1 MGNFPYDAVVFDLDG
16 TLFDA
21 EEGIVSSVRKAME
34 EMGLVIPQGAE
45 LRQVVGPPLRYSF
58 HDLLNVPAERLDEA
72 AERYARIFRSE
83 GMYRYSVYP
92 GIRTLL
98 RVLKENGLYVAL
110 ASSKPQE
117 LCEHILQVYCL
128 RHYFDRV
135 IGETDNHAK
144 LGKPEMIRR
153 ALPEH
158 YRRAAMVGD
167 RLYDME
173 GAKAAG
179 VDGIGAVYG
188 CGSEEELRK
197 AGADRLVSDADAL
210 RELLCPGVPVPRGFF
225 LSMEGPDGCGKT
237 TQANLLEKSLR
248 QMGFEL
254 VRTREPGGCPISE
267 KIRQII
273 LDTENAEM
281 CANCEA
287 LLYAASRAQHVHQV
301 IRPAVEAGKV
311 VLSDRF
317 VDSSVAYQ
325 GGGREMGVEMI
336 RQINEPAVDG
346 MLPDATV
353 YLAIDHDTAMKRRLS
368 ASRPDRLELESSA
381 FHGRVQAAYEELIE
395 RDGRRFIV
403 VSGDQPAE
411 EIARQVLRQVLRRL
425 EPGCEQEGESTWKES

>member
-1 MGNFPYDAVVFDLDG
+1 MGHFPYDAVVFDLDG

-21 EEGIVSSVRKAME
+21 EEGIVSSVVKAMK
-34 EMGLVIPQGAE
+34 EMGLEIPQGAQ

-58 HDLLNVPAERLDEA
+58 HDLLNVPSERLDEA
-72 AERYARIFRSE
+72 ADRYAHIFRSE

-92 GIRTLL
+92 GIRTML
-98 RVLKENGLYVAL
+98 RVLKENGIYVAL
-110 ASSKPQE
+110 ASSKPRD
-117 LCEHILQVYCL
+117 LCEHILRHYGL

-135 IGETDNHAK
+135 IGETDSHAK

-158 YRRAAMVGD
+158 YERAAMVGD

-179 VDGIGAVYG
+179 VDGVGAVYG
-188 CGSEEELRK
+188 CGSVEELQN
-197 AGADRLVSDADAL
+197 AGALLLVSDADEL
-210 RELLCPGVPVPRGFF
+210 RELLCPGASLPRGFF

-237 TQANLLEKSLR
+237 TQADLLEQSLR
-248 QMGFEL
+248 QLGFDL

-281 CANCEA
+281 CGTCEA

-325 GGGREMGVEMI
+325 GGGRAMGVDMI

-353 YLAIDHDTAMKRRLS
+353 YLAIDHTTAMNRRLS
-368 ASRPDRLELESSA
+368 ASRPDRLEMESGA
-381 FHGRVQAAYEELIE
+381 FHGRVQAAYEELIDQD
-395 RDGRRFIV
+395 RQRFIV
-403 VSGDQPAE
+403 VSGDQPVE
-411 EIARQVLRQVLRRL
+411 EIARQVLRQVLKRL
-425 EPGCEQEGESTWKES
+425 EPDCEQEA

>member
-1 MGNFPYDAVVFDLDG
+1 MGHFPYDAVVFDLDG

-21 EEGIVSSVRKAME
+21 EEGIVSSVVKAMK
-34 EMGLVIPQGAE
+34 EMGLEIPQGAQ

-58 HDLLNVPAERLDEA
+58 HDLLNVPSERLDEA
-72 AERYARIFRSE
+72 ADRYAHIFRSE

-92 GIRTLL
+92 GIRTML
-98 RVLKENGLYVAL
+98 RVLKENGIYVAL
-110 ASSKPQE
+110 ASSKPRD
-117 LCEHILQVYCL
+117 LCEHILRHYGL
-128 RHYFDRV
+128 RHFFDRV
-135 IGETDNHAK
+135 IGETDSHAK

-158 YRRAAMVGD
+158 YWRAAMVGD

-179 VDGIGAVYG
+179 VDGVGAVYG
-188 CGSEEELRK
+188 CGSVEELQN
-197 AGADRLVSDADAL
+197 AGATLLVSDADEL
-210 RELLCPGVPVPRGFF
+210 RELLCPGAAVPRGFF

-237 TQANLLEKSLR
+237 TQANLLEQSLR
-248 QMGFEL
+248 QLGFDL

-281 CANCEA
+281 CGTCEA

-325 GGGREMGVEMI
+325 GGGRAMGVDMI

-368 ASRPDRLELESSA
+368 ASRPDRLEMESGA
-381 FHGRVQAAYEELIE
+381 FHGRVQAAYEELIN
-395 RDGRRFIV
+395 RDRQRFIV
-403 VSGDQPAE
+403 VSGDQPVE
-411 EIARQVLRQVLRRL
+411 EIARQVLRQVLKRL
-425 EPGCEQEGESTWKES
+425 EPDCEQEA

>member
-1 MGNFPYDAVVFDLDG
+1 MGHFPYDAVVFDLDG

-21 EEGIVSSVRKAME
+21 EEGIVSSVVKAMK
-34 EMGLVIPQGAE
+34 EMGLEIPQGAQ

-58 HDLLNVPAERLDEA
+58 HDLLNVPSERLDEA
-72 AERYARIFRSE
+72 ADRYAHIFRSE

-92 GIRTLL
+92 GIRTML
-98 RVLKENGLYVAL
+98 RVLKENGIYVAL
-110 ASSKPQE
+110 ASSKPRD
-117 LCEHILQVYCL
+117 LCEHILRHYGL
-128 RHYFDRV
+128 RHFFDRV
-135 IGETDNHAK
+135 IGETDSHAK

-153 ALPEH
+153 ALPER
-158 YRRAAMVGD
+158 YWRAAMVGD

-179 VDGIGAVYG
+179 VDGVGAVYG
-188 CGSEEELRK
+188 CGSVEELQN
-197 AGADRLVSDADAL
+197 AGATLLVSDADEL
-210 RELLCPGVPVPRGFF
+210 RELLCPGAAVPRGFF
-225 LSMEGPDGCGKT
+225 LSMEGLDGCGKT

-281 CANCEA
+281 CGTCEA

-325 GGGREMGVEMI
+325 GGGRAMGVDMI

-353 YLAIDHDTAMKRRLS
+353 YLAIDHTTAMNRRLS
-368 ASRPDRLELESSA
+368 ASRPDRLEMESGA
-381 FHGRVQAAYEELIE
+381 FHGRVQAAYEELID
-395 RDGRRFIV
+395 RDRQRFIV
-403 VSGDQPAE
+403 VSGDQPVE
-411 EIARQVLRQVLRRL
+411 EIARQVLRQVLKRL
-425 EPGCEQEGESTWKES
+425 EPDCEQEA

>member
-1 MGNFPYDAVVFDLDG
+1 MGHFPYDAVVFDLDG

-21 EEGIVSSVRKAME
+21 EEGIVSSVVKAMK
-34 EMGLVIPQGAE
+34 EMGLEIPQGAQ

-58 HDLLNVPAERLDEA
+58 HDLLNVPSERLDEA
-72 AERYARIFRSE
+72 ADRYAHIFRSE

-92 GIRTLL
+92 GIRTML
-98 RVLKENGLYVAL
+98 RVLKENGIYVAL
-110 ASSKPQE
+110 ASSKPRD
-117 LCEHILQVYCL
+117 LCEHILRHYGL
-128 RHYFDRV
+128 RHFFDRV
-135 IGETDNHAK
+135 IGETDSHAK

-158 YRRAAMVGD
+158 YERAAMVGD

-179 VDGIGAVYG
+179 VDGVGAVYG
-188 CGSEEELRK
+188 CGSVEELQN
-197 AGADRLVSDADAL
+197 AGATLLVSDADEL
-210 RELLCPGVPVPRGFF
+210 RELLCPGAAVPRGFF

-237 TQANLLEKSLR
+237 TQANLLEQSLR
-248 QMGFEL
+248 QLGFDL

-281 CANCEA
+281 CGTCEA

-325 GGGREMGVEMI
+325 GGGRAMGVDMI

-353 YLAIDHDTAMKRRLS
+353 YLAIDHTTAMNRRLS
-368 ASRPDRLELESSA
+368 ASRPDRLEMESSV
-381 FHGRVQAAYEELIE
+381 FHGRVQAAYEELIN
-395 RDGRRFIV
+395 RDRQRFIV
-403 VSGDQPAE
+403 VSGDQPVE
-411 EIARQVLRQVLRRL
+411 EIARQVLPQVLKRL
-425 EPGCEQEGESTWKES
+425 EPDCEQEA

>member
-1 MGNFPYDAVVFDLDG
+1 MGHFPYDAVVFDLDG

-21 EEGIVSSVRKAME
+21 EEGIVSSVVKAMK
-34 EMGLVIPQGAE
+34 EMGLEIPQGAQ

-58 HDLLNVPAERLDEA
+58 HDLLNVPSERLDEA
-72 AERYARIFRSE
+72 ADRYAHIFRSE

-92 GIRTLL
+92 GIRTML
-98 RVLKENGLYVAL
+98 RVLKENGIYVAL
-110 ASSKPQE
+110 ASSKPRD
-117 LCEHILQVYCL
+117 LCEHILRHYGL
-128 RHYFDRV
+128 RHFFDRV
-135 IGETDNHAK
+135 IGETDSHAK

-158 YRRAAMVGD
+158 YERAAMVGD

-179 VDGIGAVYG
+179 VDGVGAVYG
-188 CGSEEELRK
+188 CGSVEELQN
-197 AGADRLVSDADAL
+197 AGATLLVSDADEL
-210 RELLCPGVPVPRGFF
+210 RELLCPGAAVPRGFF

-237 TQANLLEKSLR
+237 TQANLLEQSLR
-248 QMGFEL
+248 QLGFDL

-281 CANCEA
+281 CGTCEA

-325 GGGREMGVEMI
+325 GGGRAMGVDMI

-353 YLAIDHDTAMKRRLS
+353 YLAIDHTTAMNRRLN
-368 ASRPDRLELESSA
+368 ASRPDRLEMESGA
-381 FHGRVQAAYEELIE
+381 FHGRVQAAYEELIN
-395 RDGRRFIV
+395 RDRQRFIV
-403 VSGDQPAE
+403 VSGDQPVE
-411 EIARQVLRQVLRRL
+411 EIARQVLRQVLKRL
-425 EPGCEQEGESTWKES
+425 EPDCEQEA

>member
-1 MGNFPYDAVVFDLDG
+1 MGHFPYDAVVFDLDG

-21 EEGIVSSVRKAME
+21 EEGIVSSVVKAMK
-34 EMGLVIPQGAE
+34 EMGLEIPQGAQ

-58 HDLLNVPAERLDEA
+58 HDLLNVPSERLDEA
-72 AERYARIFRSE
+72 ADRYAHIFRSE

-92 GIRTLL
+92 GIRTML
-98 RVLKENGLYVAL
+98 RVLKENGIYVAL
-110 ASSKPQE
+110 ASSKPRD
-117 LCEHILQVYCL
+117 LCEHILRHYGL
-128 RHYFDRV
+128 RHFFDRV
-135 IGETDNHAK
+135 IGETDSHAK
-144 LGKPEMIRR
+144 LGKPEMILR

-158 YRRAAMVGD
+158 YWRAAMVGD

-179 VDGIGAVYG
+179 VDGVGAVYG
-188 CGSEEELRK
+188 CGSVEELQN
-197 AGADRLVSDADAL
+197 AGATLLVSDADEL
-210 RELLCPGVPVPRGFF
+210 RELLCPGAAVPRGFF

-237 TQANLLEKSLR
+237 TQANLLEQSLR
-248 QMGFEL
+248 QLGFDL

-281 CANCEA
+281 CGTCEA

-325 GGGREMGVEMI
+325 GGGRAMGVDMI

-353 YLAIDHDTAMKRRLS
+353 YLAIDHTTAMNRRLS
-368 ASRPDRLELESSA
+368 ASRPDRLEMESGA
-381 FHGRVQAAYEELIE
+381 FHGRVQAAYEELIN
-395 RDGRRFIV
+395 RDRQRFIV
-403 VSGDQPAE
+403 VSGDQPVE
-411 EIARQVLRQVLRRL
+411 EIARQVLRQVLKRL
-425 EPGCEQEGESTWKES
+425 EPDCEQEA

>member
-1 MGNFPYDAVVFDLDG
+1 MGHFPYDTVVFDLDG

-21 EEGIVSSVRKAME
+21 EEGIVSSVVKAMK
-34 EMGLVIPQGAE
+34 EMGLEIPQGAQ

-58 HDLLNVPAERLDEA
+58 HDLLNVPSERLDEA
-72 AERYARIFRSE
+72 ADRYAHIFRSE

-92 GIRTLL
+92 GIRTML
-98 RVLKENGLYVAL
+98 RVLKENGIYVAL
-110 ASSKPQE
+110 ASSKPRD
-117 LCEHILQVYCL
+117 LCEHILRHYGL
-128 RHYFDRV
+128 RHFFDRV
-135 IGETDNHAK
+135 IGETDSHAK

-158 YRRAAMVGD
+158 YWRAAMVGD

-179 VDGIGAVYG
+179 VDGVGAVYG
-188 CGSEEELRK
+188 CGSVEELQN
-197 AGADRLVSDADAL
+197 AGATLLVSDADEL
-210 RELLCPGVPVPRGFF
+210 RELLCPGAAVPRGFF

-237 TQANLLEKSLR
+237 TQANLLEQSLR
-248 QMGFEL
+248 QLGFDL

-281 CANCEA
+281 CGTCEA

-325 GGGREMGVEMI
+325 GGGRAMGVDMI

-353 YLAIDHDTAMKRRLS
+353 YLAIDHTTAMNRRLS
-368 ASRPDRLELESSA
+368 ASRPDRLEMESGA
-381 FHGRVQAAYEELIE
+381 FHGRVQTAYEELID
-395 RDGRRFIV
+395 RDRQRFIV
-403 VSGDQPAE
+403 VSGDQPVE
-411 EIARQVLRQVLRRL
+411 EIARQVLRQVLKRL
-425 EPGCEQEGESTWKES
+425 EPDCEQEA

>member
-1 MGNFPYDAVVFDLDG
+1 MGHFPYDAVVFDLDG

-21 EEGIVSSVRKAME
+21 EEGIVSSVVKAMK
-34 EMGLVIPQGAE
+34 EMGLEIPQGAQ

-58 HDLLNVPAERLDEA
+58 HDLLNVPSERLDEA
-72 AERYARIFRSE
+72 ADRYAHIFRSE

-92 GIRTLL
+92 GIRTML
-98 RVLKENGLYVAL
+98 RVLKENGIYVAL
-110 ASSKPQE
+110 ASSKPRD
-117 LCEHILQVYCL
+117 LCEHILRHYGL
-128 RHYFDRV
+128 RHFFDRV
-135 IGETDNHAK
+135 IGETDSHAK

-158 YRRAAMVGD
+158 YWRAAMVGD

-179 VDGIGAVYG
+179 VDGVGAVYG
-188 CGSEEELRK
+188 CGSVEELQN
-197 AGADRLVSDADAL
+197 AGATLLVSDADEL
-210 RELLCPGVPVPRGFF
+210 RELLCPDAAVPRGFF

-237 TQANLLEKSLR
+237 TQANLLEQSLR
-248 QMGFEL
+248 QLGFDL

-281 CANCEA
+281 CGTCEA

-325 GGGREMGVEMI
+325 GGGRAMGVDMI

-353 YLAIDHDTAMKRRLS
+353 YLAIDHTTAMNRRLS
-368 ASRPDRLELESSA
+368 ASRPDRLEMESGA
-381 FHGRVQAAYEELIE
+381 FHGRVQAAYEELIN
-395 RDGRRFIV
+395 RDRQRFIV
-403 VSGDQPAE
+403 VSGDQPVE
-411 EIARQVLRQVLRRL
+411 EIARQVLRQVLKRL
-425 EPGCEQEGESTWKES
+425 EPDCEQEA

>member
-1 MGNFPYDAVVFDLDG
+1 MGHFPYDAVVFDLDG

-34 EMGLVIPQGAE
+34 EMGLAIPQGAQ

-58 HDLLNVPAERLDEA
+58 HDLLNVPSERLDEA
-72 AERYARIFRSE
+72 ADRYAHIFRSE

-92 GIRTLL
+92 GIRTML
-98 RVLKENGLYVAL
+98 RVLKENGIYVAL
-110 ASSKPQE
+110 ASSKPRD
-117 LCEHILQVYCL
+117 LCEHILRHYGL
-128 RHYFDRV
+128 RHFFDRV
-135 IGETDNHAK
+135 IGETDSHAK

-158 YRRAAMVGD
+158 YERAAMVGD

-173 GAKAAG
+173 GAKAAE
-179 VDGIGAVYG
+179 VDGVGAVYG
-188 CGSEEELRK
+188 CGSVEELQN
-197 AGADRLVSDADAL
+197 AGATLLVSDADEL
-210 RELLCPGVPVPRGFF
+210 RELLCPGAAVPRGFF

-237 TQANLLEKSLR
+237 TQANLLEQSLR
-248 QMGFEL
+248 QLGFDL

-281 CANCEA
+281 CGTCEA

-325 GGGREMGVEMI
+325 GGGRAMGVDMI

-353 YLAIDHDTAMKRRLS
+353 YLAIDHTTAMNRRLS
-368 ASRPDRLELESSA
+368 ASRPDRLEMESSV
-381 FHGRVQAAYEELIE
+381 FHGRVQAAYEELIN
-395 RDGRRFIV
+395 RDRQRFIV
-403 VSGDQPAE
+403 VSGDQPVE
-411 EIARQVLRQVLRRL
+411 EIARQVLRQVLKRL
-425 EPGCEQEGESTWKES
+425 EPDCEQEA

>member
-1 MGNFPYDAVVFDLDG
+1 MGHFPYDAVVFDLDG

-21 EEGIVSSVRKAME
+21 EEGIVSSVVKAMK
-34 EMGLVIPQGAE
+34 EMGLEIPQGAQ

-58 HDLLNVPAERLDEA
+58 HDLLNVPSERLDEA
-72 AERYARIFRSE
+72 ADRYAHIFRSE

-92 GIRTLL
+92 GIRTML
-98 RVLKENGLYVAL
+98 RVLKENGIYVAL
-110 ASSKPQE
+110 ASSKPRD
-117 LCEHILQVYCL
+117 LCEHILRHYGL

-135 IGETDNHAK
+135 IGETDSHAK

-153 ALPEH
+153 ALPER
-158 YRRAAMVGD
+158 YWRAAMVGD

-179 VDGIGAVYG
+179 VDGVGAVYG
-188 CGSEEELRK
+188 CGSVEELQN
-197 AGADRLVSDADAL
+197 AGATLLVSDADEL
-210 RELLCPGVPVPRGFF
+210 RELLCPGAAVPRGFF

-237 TQANLLEKSLR
+237 TQANLLEQSLR
-248 QMGFEL
+248 QLGFDL

-281 CANCEA
+281 CGTCEA

-325 GGGREMGVEMI
+325 GGGRAMGVDMI

-353 YLAIDHDTAMKRRLS
+353 YLAIDHTTAMNRRLN
-368 ASRPDRLELESSA
+368 ASRPDRLELESGA
-381 FHGRVQAAYEELIE
+381 FHGRVQAAYEELIN
-395 RDGRRFIV
+395 RDRQRFIV
-403 VSGDQPAE
+403 VSGDQPVE
-411 EIARQVLRQVLRRL
+411 EIARQVLRQVLKRL
-425 EPGCEQEGESTWKES
+425 EPDCEQEA

>member
-1 MGNFPYDAVVFDLDG
+1 MGHFPYDAVVFDLDG

-21 EEGIVSSVRKAME
+21 EEGIVSSVVKAMK
-34 EMGLVIPQGAE
+34 EMGLEIPQGAQ

-58 HDLLNVPAERLDEA
+58 HDLLNVPSERLDEA
-72 AERYARIFRSE
+72 ADRYAHIFRSE

-92 GIRTLL
+92 GIRTML
-98 RVLKENGLYVAL
+98 RVLKENGIYVAL
-110 ASSKPQE
+110 ASSKPRD
-117 LCEHILQVYCL
+117 LCEHILRHYGL
-128 RHYFDRV
+128 RHFFDRV
-135 IGETDNHAK
+135 IGETDSHAK

-153 ALPEH
+153 ALPEY

-179 VDGIGAVYG
+179 VDGVGAVYG
-188 CGSEEELRK
+188 CGSVEELQN
-197 AGADRLVSDADAL
+197 AGATLLVSDADEL
-210 RELLCPGVPVPRGFF
+210 RELLCPGAAVPRGFF

-237 TQANLLEKSLR
+237 TQANLLEQSLR
-248 QMGFEL
+248 QLGFDL

-281 CANCEA
+281 CGTCEA
-287 LLYAASRAQHVHQV
+287 LLYAASRAQHVYQV

-325 GGGREMGVEMI
+325 GGGRAMGVDMI

-353 YLAIDHDTAMKRRLS
+353 YLAIDHTTAMNRRLS
-368 ASRPDRLELESSA
+368 ASRPDRLEMESGA
-381 FHGRVQAAYEELIE
+381 FHGRVQAAYEELIN
-395 RDGRRFIV
+395 RDRQRFIV
-403 VSGDQPAE
+403 VSGDQPVE
-411 EIARQVLRQVLRRL
+411 EIARQVLRQVLKRL
-425 EPGCEQEGESTWKES
+425 EPDCEQEA

>member
-1 MGNFPYDAVVFDLDG
+1 MGHFPYDAVVFDLDG

-21 EEGIVSSVRKAME
+21 EEGIVSSVRKAMK
-34 EMGLVIPQGAE
+34 EMGLEIPQGAQ

-58 HDLLNVPAERLDEA
+58 HDLLNVPSERLDEA
-72 AERYARIFRSE
+72 ADRYAHIFRSE

-92 GIRTLL
+92 GIRTML
-98 RVLKENGLYVAL
+98 RVLKENGIYVAL
-110 ASSKPQE
+110 ASSKPRD
-117 LCEHILQVYCL
+117 LCEHILRHYGL
-128 RHYFDRV
+128 RHFFDRV
-135 IGETDNHAK
+135 IGETDSHAK

-158 YRRAAMVGD
+158 YERAAMVGD

-179 VDGIGAVYG
+179 VDGVGAVYG
-188 CGSEEELRK
+188 CGSVEELRR
-197 AGADRLVSDADAL
+197 AGATLLVSDADEL
-210 RELLCPGVPVPRGFF
+210 RELLCPGAAVPRGFF

-237 TQANLLEKSLR
+237 TQANLLEQSLR
-248 QMGFEL
+248 QLGFDL

-325 GGGREMGVEMI
+325 GGGRAMGVDMI

-353 YLAIDHDTAMKRRLS
+353 YLAIDHTTAMNRRLS
-368 ASRPDRLELESSA
+368 ASRPDRLEMESGA
-381 FHGRVQAAYEELIE
+381 FHGRVQAAYEELID
-395 RDGRRFIV
+395 RDRQRFIV
-403 VSGDQPAE
+403 VSGDQPVE
-411 EIARQVLRQVLRRL
+411 EIARQVLRQVLKRL
-425 EPGCEQEGESTWKES
+425 EPDCEQEA

>member
-1 MGNFPYDAVVFDLDG
+1 MGHFPYDAVVFDLDG

-21 EEGIVSSVRKAME
+21 EEGIVSSVVKAMK
-34 EMGLVIPQGAE
+34 EMGLEIPQGAQ

-58 HDLLNVPAERLDEA
+58 HDLLNVPSERLDEA
-72 AERYARIFRSE
+72 ADRYAHIFRSE

-92 GIRTLL
+92 GIRTML
-98 RVLKENGLYVAL
+98 RVLKENGIYVAL

-188 CGSEEELRK
+188 CGSVEELQN
-197 AGADRLVSDADAL
+197 AGATLLVSDADEL
-210 RELLCPGVPVPRGFF
+210 RELLCPGAAVPRGFF
-225 LSMEGPDGCGKT
+225 LSMEGLDGCGKT
-237 TQANLLEKSLR
+237 TQANLLEQSLR
-248 QMGFEL
+248 QLGFDL

-281 CANCEA
+281 CGTCEA

-325 GGGREMGVEMI
+325 GGGRAMGVDMI

-353 YLAIDHDTAMKRRLS
+353 YLAIDHTTAMNRRLS
-368 ASRPDRLELESSA
+368 ASRPDRLEMESGA
-381 FHGRVQAAYEELIE
+381 FHGRVQTAYEELID
-395 RDGRRFIV
+395 RDRQRFIV
-403 VSGDQPAE
+403 VSGDQPVE
-411 EIARQVLRQVLRRL
+411 EIARQVLRQVLKRL
-425 EPGCEQEGESTWKES
+425 EPDCEQEA

>member
-1 MGNFPYDAVVFDLDG
+1 MGHFPYDAVVFDLDG

-21 EEGIVSSVRKAME
+21 EEGIVSSVVKAMK
-34 EMGLVIPQGAE
+34 EMGLEIPQGAQ

-58 HDLLNVPAERLDEA
+58 HDLLNVPSERLDEA
-72 AERYARIFRSE
+72 ADRYAHIFRSE

-92 GIRTLL
+92 GIRTML
-98 RVLKENGLYVAL
+98 RVLKENGIYVAL
-110 ASSKPQE
+110 ASSKPRD
-117 LCEHILQVYCL
+117 LCEHILRHYGL
-128 RHYFDRV
+128 RHFFDRV
-135 IGETDNHAK
+135 IGETDSHAK

-179 VDGIGAVYG
+179 VDGVGAVYG
-188 CGSEEELRK
+188 CGSVEELQN
-197 AGADRLVSDADAL
+197 AGATLLVSDADEL
-210 RELLCPGVPVPRGFF
+210 RELLCPGAAVPRGFF

-237 TQANLLEKSLR
+237 TQANLLEQSLR
-248 QMGFEL
+248 QLGFDL

-281 CANCEA
+281 CGTCEA

-325 GGGREMGVEMI
+325 GGGRAMGVDMI

-353 YLAIDHDTAMKRRLS
+353 YLAIDHTTAMNRRLS
-368 ASRPDRLELESSA
+368 ASRPDRLEMESGA
-381 FHGRVQAAYEELIE
+381 FHGRVQAAYEELID
-395 RDGRRFIV
+395 RDRQRFIV
-403 VSGDQPAE
+403 VSGDQPVE
-411 EIARQVLRQVLRRL
+411 EIARQVLRQVLKRL
-425 EPGCEQEGESTWKES
+425 EPDCEQEA

>member
-1 MGNFPYDAVVFDLDG
+1 MGHFPYDAVVFDLDG

-21 EEGIVSSVRKAME
+21 EEGIVSSVVKAMK
-34 EMGLVIPQGAE
+34 EMGLEIPQGAQ

-58 HDLLNVPAERLDEA
+58 HDLLNVPSERLDEA
-72 AERYARIFRSE
+72 ADRYAHIFRSE

-92 GIRTLL
+92 GIRTML
-98 RVLKENGLYVAL
+98 RVLKENGIYVAL
-110 ASSKPQE
+110 ASSKPRD
-117 LCEHILQVYCL
+117 LCEHILRHYGL
-128 RHYFDRV
+128 RHFFDRV
-135 IGETDNHAK
+135 IGETDSHAK

-158 YRRAAMVGD
+158 YWRAAMVGD

-179 VDGIGAVYG
+179 VDGVGAVYG
-188 CGSEEELRK
+188 CGSVEELQN
-197 AGADRLVSDADAL
+197 AGATLLVSDADEL
-210 RELLCPGVPVPRGFF
+210 RELLCPGAAVPRGFF

-237 TQANLLEKSLR
+237 TQANLLEQSLR
-248 QMGFEL
+248 QLGFDL

-281 CANCEA
+281 CGTCEA

-325 GGGREMGVEMI
+325 GGGRAMGVDMI

-353 YLAIDHDTAMKRRLS
+353 YLAIDHTTAMNRRLS
-368 ASRPDRLELESSA
+368 ASRPDRLEMESGA
-381 FHGRVQAAYEELIE
+381 FHGRVQAAYEELID
-395 RDGRRFIV
+395 RDRQRFIV
-403 VSGDQPAE
+403 VSGDQPVE
-411 EIARQVLRQVLRRL
+411 EIARQVLRQVLKRL
-425 EPGCEQEGESTWKES
+425 EPDCEQEA

>member
-1 MGNFPYDAVVFDLDG
+1 MGHFPYDAVVFDLDG

-21 EEGIVSSVRKAME
+21 EEGIVSSVVKAMK
-34 EMGLVIPQGAE
+34 EMGLEIPQGAQ

-58 HDLLNVPAERLDEA
+58 HDLLNVPSERLDEA
-72 AERYARIFRSE
+72 ADRYAHIFRSE

-92 GIRTLL
+92 GIRTML
-98 RVLKENGLYVAL
+98 RVLKENGIYVAL
-110 ASSKPQE
+110 ASSKPRD
-117 LCEHILQVYCL
+117 LCEHILRHYGL
-128 RHYFDRV
+128 RHFFDRV
-135 IGETDNHAK
+135 IGETDSHAK

-158 YRRAAMVGD
+158 YWRAAMVGD

-179 VDGIGAVYG
+179 VDGVGAVYG

-237 TQANLLEKSLR
+237 TQANLLEQSLR
-248 QMGFEL
+248 QLGFDL

-281 CANCEA
+281 CGTCEA

-325 GGGREMGVEMI
+325 GGGRAMGVDMI

-353 YLAIDHDTAMKRRLS
+353 YLAIDHTTAMNRRLS
-368 ASRPDRLELESSA
+368 ASRPDRLEMESGA
-381 FHGRVQAAYEELIE
+381 FHGRVQAAYEELIN
-395 RDGRRFIV
+395 RDRQRFIV
-403 VSGDQPAE
+403 VSGDQPVE
-411 EIARQVLRQVLRRL
+411 EIARQVLRQVLKRL
-425 EPGCEQEGESTWKES
+425 EPDCEQEA

>member
-1 MGNFPYDAVVFDLDG
+1 MGHFPYDAVVFDLDG

-21 EEGIVSSVRKAME
+21 EEGIVSSVVTAMK
-34 EMGLVIPQGAE
+34 EMGLEIPQGAQ

-58 HDLLNVPAERLDEA
+58 HDLLNVPSERLDEA
-72 AERYARIFRSE
+72 ADRYAHIFRSE

-92 GIRTLL
+92 GIRTML
-98 RVLKENGLYVAL
+98 RVLKENGIYVAL
-110 ASSKPQE
+110 ASSKPRD
-117 LCEHILQVYCL
+117 LCEHILRHYGL
-128 RHYFDRV
+128 RHFFDRV
-135 IGETDNHAK
+135 IGETDSHAK

-153 ALPEH
+153 ALPER
-158 YRRAAMVGD
+158 YWRAAMVGD

-179 VDGIGAVYG
+179 VDGVGAVYG
-188 CGSEEELRK
+188 CGSVEELQN
-197 AGADRLVSDADAL
+197 AGATLLVSDADEL
-210 RELLCPGVPVPRGFF
+210 RELLCPGAAVPRGFF

-237 TQANLLEKSLR
+237 TQANLLEQSLR
-248 QMGFEL
+248 QLGFDL

-281 CANCEA
+281 CGACEA

-325 GGGREMGVEMI
+325 GGGRAMGVDMI

-353 YLAIDHDTAMKRRLS
+353 YLAIDHTTAMNRRLS
-368 ASRPDRLELESSA
+368 ASRPDRLEMESGA
-381 FHGRVQAAYEELIE
+381 FHGRVQAAYEELIN
-395 RDGRRFIV
+395 RDRQRFIV
-403 VSGDQPAE
+403 VSGDQPVE
-411 EIARQVLRQVLRRL
+411 EIARQVLQQVLQRL
-425 EPGCEQEGESTWKES
+425 EPGFEQEA

>member
-1 MGNFPYDAVVFDLDG
+1 MGHFPYDAVVFDLDG

-21 EEGIVSSVRKAME
+21 EEGIVSSVVKAMK
-34 EMGLVIPQGAE
+34 EMGLEIPQGAQ
-45 LRQVVGPPLRYSF
+45 LRQVVGPPLCYSF
-58 HDLLNVPAERLDEA
+58 HDLLNVPSERLDEA
-72 AERYARIFRSE
+72 ADRYAHIFRSE

-92 GIRTLL
+92 GIRTML
-98 RVLKENGLYVAL
+98 RVLKENGIYVAL
-110 ASSKPQE
+110 ASSKPRD
-117 LCEHILQVYCL
+117 LCEHILRHYGL

-135 IGETDNHAK
+135 IGETDSHAK

-158 YRRAAMVGD
+158 YWRAAMVGD

-188 CGSEEELRK
+188 CGSVEELQN
-197 AGADRLVSDADAL
+197 AGATLLVSDADEL
-210 RELLCPGVPVPRGFF
+210 RELLCPGAAVPRGFF

-237 TQANLLEKSLR
+237 TQANLLEQSLR
-248 QMGFEL
+248 QLGFDL

-281 CANCEA
+281 CGTCEA

-325 GGGREMGVEMI
+325 GGGRAMGVDMI

-353 YLAIDHDTAMKRRLS
+353 YLAIDHTTAMNRRLS
-368 ASRPDRLELESSA
+368 ASRPDRLELESGA
-381 FHGRVQAAYEELIE
+381 FHGRVQTAYEELIN
-395 RDGRRFIV
+395 RDRQRFIV
-403 VSGDQPAE
+403 VSGDQPVE
-411 EIARQVLRQVLRRL
+411 EIARQVLRQVLKRL
-425 EPGCEQEGESTWKES
+425 EPDCEQEA

>member
-1 MGNFPYDAVVFDLDG
+1 MGHFPYDAVVFDLDG

-21 EEGIVSSVRKAME
+21 EEGIVSSVVKAMK
-34 EMGLVIPQGAE
+34 EMGLEIPQGAQ

-58 HDLLNVPAERLDEA
+58 HDLLNVPSERLDEA
-72 AERYARIFRSE
+72 ADRYAHIFRSE

-92 GIRTLL
+92 GIRTML
-98 RVLKENGLYVAL
+98 RVLKENGIYVAL
-110 ASSKPQE
+110 ASSKPRD
-117 LCEHILQVYCL
+117 LCEHILRHYGL
-128 RHYFDRV
+128 RHFFDRV

-158 YRRAAMVGD
+158 YWRAAIVGD

-179 VDGIGAVYG
+179 VDGVGAVYG
-188 CGSEEELRK
+188 CGSVEELQN
-197 AGADRLVSDADAL
+197 AGATLLVSDADEL
-210 RELLCPGVPVPRGFF
+210 RELLCPGAAVPRGFF

-237 TQANLLEKSLR
+237 TQANLLEQSLR
-248 QMGFEL
+248 QLGFDL

-281 CANCEA
+281 CGTCEA

-325 GGGREMGVEMI
+325 GGGRAMGVDMI

-353 YLAIDHDTAMKRRLS
+353 YLAIDHTTAMNRRLS
-368 ASRPDRLELESSA
+368 ASRPDRLEMESGA
-381 FHGRVQAAYEELIE
+381 FHGRVQAAYEELIN
-395 RDGRRFIV
+395 RDRQRFIV
-403 VSGDQPAE
+403 VSGDQPVE
-411 EIARQVLRQVLRRL
+411 EIARQVLRQVLKRL
-425 EPGCEQEGESTWKES
+425 EPDCEQEA

>member
-34 EMGLVIPQGAE
+34 EMGLAIPQGAE

-58 HDLLNVPAERLDEA
+58 HDLLNVPTERLDEA

-210 RELLCPGVPVPRGFF
+210 RKLLCPGVPVPRGFF

-425 EPGCEQEGESTWKES
+425 EPGCEQEGKSTWKES

>member
-1 MGNFPYDAVVFDLDG
+1 MGHFPYDAVVFDLDG

-21 EEGIVSSVRKAME
+21 EEGIVSSVVKAMK
-34 EMGLVIPQGAE
+34 EMGLEIPQGAQ

-58 HDLLNVPAERLDEA
+58 HDLLNVPSERLDEA
-72 AERYARIFRSE
+72 ADRYAHIFRSE

-92 GIRTLL
+92 GIRTML
-98 RVLKENGLYVAL
+98 RVLKENGIYVAL
-110 ASSKPQE
+110 ASSKPRD
-117 LCEHILQVYCL
+117 LCEHILRHYGL
-128 RHYFDRV
+128 RHFFDRV
-135 IGETDNHAK
+135 IGETDSHAK

-210 RELLCPGVPVPRGFF
+210 RELLCPDAAVPRGFF

-237 TQANLLEKSLR
+237 TQANLLEQSLR
-248 QMGFEL
+248 QLGFDL

-281 CANCEA
+281 CGTCEA

-325 GGGREMGVEMI
+325 GGGRAMGVDVI

-353 YLAIDHDTAMKRRLS
+353 YLAIDHTTAMNRRLN
-368 ASRPDRLELESSA
+368 ASRPDRLELESGA
-381 FHGRVQAAYEELIE
+381 FHGRVQAAYEELIN
-395 RDGRRFIV
+395 RDRQRFIV
-403 VSGDQPAE
+403 VSGDQPVE
-411 EIARQVLRQVLRRL
+411 EIARQVLRQVLKRL
-425 EPGCEQEGESTWKES
+425 EPDCEQEA

>member
-1 MGNFPYDAVVFDLDG
+1 MGHFPYDAVVFDLDG

-21 EEGIVSSVRKAME
+21 EEGIVSSVVKAMK
-34 EMGLVIPQGAE
+34 EMGLAIPQGAE
-45 LRQVVGPPLRYSF
+45 LRQVVGPPLHYSF
-58 HDLLNVPAERLDEA
+58 HDLLNVPSERLDEA
-72 AERYARIFRSE
+72 ADRYAHIFRSE

-92 GIRTLL
+92 GIRTML
-98 RVLKENGLYVAL
+98 RVLKENGIYVAL
-110 ASSKPQE
+110 ASSKPRD
-117 LCEHILQVYCL
+117 LCEHILRHYGL
-128 RHYFDRV
+128 RHFFDRV
-135 IGETDNHAK
+135 IGETDSHAK

-158 YRRAAMVGD
+158 YWRAAMVGD

-179 VDGIGAVYG
+179 VDGVGAVYG
-188 CGSEEELRK
+188 CGSVEELQN
-197 AGADRLVSDADAL
+197 AGATLLVSDADEL
-210 RELLCPGVPVPRGFF
+210 RELLCPGAAVPRGFF

-237 TQANLLEKSLR
+237 TQANLLEQSLR
-248 QMGFEL
+248 QLGFDL

-281 CANCEA
+281 CGTCEA

-325 GGGREMGVEMI
+325 GGGRAMGVDMI

-353 YLAIDHDTAMKRRLS
+353 YLAIDHTTAMNRRLS
-368 ASRPDRLELESSA
+368 ASRPDRLEMESGA
-381 FHGRVQAAYEELIE
+381 FHGRVQAAYEELIN
-395 RDGRRFIV
+395 RDRQRFIV
-403 VSGDQPAE
+403 VSGDQPVE
-411 EIARQVLRQVLRRL
+411 EIARQVLRQVLKRL
-425 EPGCEQEGESTWKES
+425 EPDCEQEA

>member
-21 EEGIVSSVRKAME
+21 EEGIVSSVVKAMK
-34 EMGLVIPQGAE
+34 EMGLEIPQGAQ

-58 HDLLNVPAERLDEA
+58 HDLLNVPSERLDEA
-72 AERYARIFRSE
+72 ADRYAHIFRSE

-92 GIRTLL
+92 GIRTML
-98 RVLKENGLYVAL
+98 RVLKENGIYVAL
-110 ASSKPQE
+110 ASSKPRD
-117 LCEHILQVYCL
+117 LCEHILRHYGL
-128 RHYFDRV
+128 RHFFDRV

-158 YRRAAMVGD
+158 YWRAAMVGD

-179 VDGIGAVYG
+179 VDGVGAVYG
-188 CGSEEELRK
+188 CGSVEELQN
-197 AGADRLVSDADAL
+197 AGATLLVSDADEL
-210 RELLCPGVPVPRGFF
+210 RELLCPGAAVPRGFF

-237 TQANLLEKSLR
+237 TQANLLEQSLR
-248 QMGFEL
+248 QLGFDL

-281 CANCEA
+281 CGTCEA

-325 GGGREMGVEMI
+325 GGGRAMGVDMI

-353 YLAIDHDTAMKRRLS
+353 YLAIDHTTAMNRRLS
-368 ASRPDRLELESSA
+368 ASRPDRLEMESGA
-381 FHGRVQAAYEELIE
+381 FHGRVQAAYEELIN
-395 RDGRRFIV
+395 RDRQRFIV
-403 VSGDQPAE
+403 VSGDQPVE
-411 EIARQVLRQVLRRL
+411 EIARQVLRQVLKRL
-425 EPGCEQEGESTWKES
+425 EPDCEQEA

>member
-1 MGNFPYDAVVFDLDG
+1 MGHFPYDAVVFDLDG

-21 EEGIVSSVRKAME
+21 EEGIVSSVVKAMK
-34 EMGLVIPQGAE
+34 EMGLEIPQGAQ

-58 HDLLNVPAERLDEA
+58 HDLLNVPSERLDEA
-72 AERYARIFRSE
+72 ADRYAHIFRSE

-92 GIRTLL
+92 GIRTML
-98 RVLKENGLYVAL
+98 RVLKENGIYVAL
-110 ASSKPQE
+110 ASSKPRD
-117 LCEHILQVYCL
+117 LCEHILRHYGL
-128 RHYFDRV
+128 RHFFDRV
-135 IGETDNHAK
+135 IGETDSHAK

-158 YRRAAMVGD
+158 YERAAMVGD

-179 VDGIGAVYG
+179 VDGVGAVYG
-188 CGSEEELRK
+188 CGSVEELQN
-197 AGADRLVSDADAL
+197 AGATLLVSDADEL
-210 RELLCPGVPVPRGFF
+210 RELLCPGAAVPRGFF

-237 TQANLLEKSLR
+237 TQANLLEQSLR
-248 QMGFEL
+248 QLGFDL

-281 CANCEA
+281 CGTCEA

-325 GGGREMGVEMI
+325 GGGRAMGVDMI

-353 YLAIDHDTAMKRRLS
+353 YLAIDHTTAMNRRLN
-368 ASRPDRLELESSA
+368 ASRPDRLEMESGA
-381 FHGRVQAAYEELIE
+381 FHGRVQAAYEELID
-395 RDGRRFIV
+395 RDRQRFIV

-411 EIARQVLRQVLRRL
+411 EIARQVLRQVLKRL
-425 EPGCEQEGESTWKES
+425 EPDCEQEA

>member
-1 MGNFPYDAVVFDLDG
+1 MGHFPYDAVVFDLDG

-21 EEGIVSSVRKAME
+21 EEGIVSSVVKAMK
-34 EMGLVIPQGAE
+34 EMGLEIPQGAQ

-58 HDLLNVPAERLDEA
+58 HDLLNVPSERLDEA
-72 AERYARIFRSE
+72 ADRYAHIFRSE

-92 GIRTLL
+92 GIRTML
-98 RVLKENGLYVAL
+98 RVLKENGIYVAL
-110 ASSKPQE
+110 ASSKPRD
-117 LCEHILQVYCL
+117 LCEHILRHYGL

-135 IGETDNHAK
+135 IGETDSHAK

-158 YRRAAMVGD
+158 YWRAAMVGD

-179 VDGIGAVYG
+179 VDGVGAVYG
-188 CGSEEELRK
+188 CGSVEELQN
-197 AGADRLVSDADAL
+197 AGATLLVSDADEL
-210 RELLCPGVPVPRGFF
+210 RELLCPGAAVPRGFF

-237 TQANLLEKSLR
+237 TQANLLEQSLR
-248 QMGFEL
+248 QLGFDL

-281 CANCEA
+281 CGTCEA

-325 GGGREMGVEMI
+325 GGGRAMGVDMI

-353 YLAIDHDTAMKRRLS
+353 YLAIDHTTAMNRRLS
-368 ASRPDRLELESSA
+368 ASRPDRLEMESGA
-381 FHGRVQAAYEELIE
+381 FHGRVQAAYEELIN
-395 RDGRRFIV
+395 RDRQRFIV
-403 VSGDQPAE
+403 VSGDQPVE
-411 EIARQVLRQVLRRL
+411 EIARQVLRQVLKRL
-425 EPGCEQEGESTWKES
+425 EPDCEQEA

>member
-1 MGNFPYDAVVFDLDG
+1 MGHFPYDAVVFDLDG

-21 EEGIVSSVRKAME
+21 EEGIVSSVVKAMK
-34 EMGLVIPQGAE
+34 EMGLEIPQGAQ

-58 HDLLNVPAERLDEA
+58 HDLLNVPSERLDEA
-72 AERYARIFRSE
+72 ADRYAHIFRSE

-92 GIRTLL
+92 GIRTML
-98 RVLKENGLYVAL
+98 RVLKENGIYVAL
-110 ASSKPQE
+110 ASSKPRD
-117 LCEHILQVYCL
+117 LCEHILRHYGL
-128 RHYFDRV
+128 RHFFDRV
-135 IGETDNHAK
+135 IGETDSHAK

-158 YRRAAMVGD
+158 YWRAAMVGD

-179 VDGIGAVYG
+179 VDGVGAVYG
-188 CGSEEELRK
+188 CGSVEELQN
-197 AGADRLVSDADAL
+197 AGATLLVSDADEL
-210 RELLCPGVPVPRGFF
+210 RELLCPGAAVPRGFF
-225 LSMEGPDGCGKT
+225 LSMEGLDGCGKT
-237 TQANLLEKSLR
+237 TQANLLEQSLR
-248 QMGFEL
+248 QLGFDL

-281 CANCEA
+281 CGTCEA

-395 RDGRRFIV
+395 RDRRRFIV
-403 VSGDQPAE
+403 VSGDQPVE
-411 EIARQVLRQVLRRL
+411 EIARQVLRQVLKRL
-425 EPGCEQEGESTWKES
+425 EPDCEQEA

>member
-1 MGNFPYDAVVFDLDG
+1 MGHFPYDAVVFDLDG

-21 EEGIVSSVRKAME
+21 EEGIVSSVVKAMK
-34 EMGLVIPQGAE
+34 EMGLEIPQGAQ

-58 HDLLNVPAERLDEA
+58 HDLLNVPSERLDEA
-72 AERYARIFRSE
+72 ADRYAHIFRSE

-92 GIRTLL
+92 GIRTML
-98 RVLKENGLYVAL
+98 RVLKENGIYVAL
-110 ASSKPQE
+110 ASSKPRD
-117 LCEHILQVYCL
+117 LCEHILRHYGL

-135 IGETDNHAK
+135 IGETDSHAK

-158 YRRAAMVGD
+158 YWRAAMVGD

-188 CGSEEELRK
+188 CGSVEELQN
-197 AGADRLVSDADAL
+197 AGATLLVSDADEL
-210 RELLCPGVPVPRGFF
+210 RELLCPGAAVPRGFF

-237 TQANLLEKSLR
+237 TQANLLEQSLR
-248 QMGFEL
+248 QLGFDL

-281 CANCEA
+281 CGTCEA

-325 GGGREMGVEMI
+325 GGGRAMGVDMI

-353 YLAIDHDTAMKRRLS
+353 YLAIDHTTAMNRRLS
-368 ASRPDRLELESSA
+368 ASRPDRLEMESSA
-381 FHGRVQAAYEELIE
+381 FHGRVQAAYEELIN
-395 RDGRRFIV
+395 RDRQRFIV
-403 VSGDQPAE
+403 VSGDQPVE
-411 EIARQVLRQVLRRL
+411 EIARQVLRQVLKRL
-425 EPGCEQEGESTWKES
+425 EPDCEQEA

>member
-34 EMGLVIPQGAE
+34 EMGLAIPQGAE

-72 AERYARIFRSE
+72 AERYARVFRSE

-135 IGETDNHAK
+135 IGETDNHAN

-153 ALPEH
+153 GLPEH

-173 GAKAAG
+173 GARGAG

-210 RELLCPGVPVPRGFF
+210 RELLCPGVPAPRGFF

-395 RDGRRFIV
+395 RDRRRFIV

>member
-34 EMGLVIPQGAE
+34 EMGLAIPQGAE

-72 AERYARIFRSE
+72 AERYARVFRSE

-210 RELLCPGVPVPRGFF
+210 RELLCPGVPAPRGFF

>member
-1 MGNFPYDAVVFDLDG
+1 MGHFPYDAVVFDLDG

-21 EEGIVSSVRKAME
+21 EEGIVSSVVKAMK
-34 EMGLVIPQGAE
+34 EMGLEIPQGAQ

-58 HDLLNVPAERLDEA
+58 HDLLNVPSERLDEA
-72 AERYARIFRSE
+72 ADRYAHIFRSE

-92 GIRTLL
+92 GIRTML
-98 RVLKENGLYVAL
+98 RVLKENGIYVAL
-110 ASSKPQE
+110 ASSKPRD
-117 LCEHILQVYCL
+117 LCEHILRHYGL
-128 RHYFDRV
+128 RHFFDRV
-135 IGETDNHAK
+135 IGETDSHAK

-158 YRRAAMVGD
+158 YWRAAMVGD

-179 VDGIGAVYG
+179 VDGVGAVYG
-188 CGSEEELRK
+188 CGSVEELQN
-197 AGADRLVSDADAL
+197 AGATLLVSDADEL
-210 RELLCPGVPVPRGFF
+210 RELLCPDAAVPRGFF

-237 TQANLLEKSLR
+237 TQANLLEQSLR
-248 QMGFEL
+248 QLGFDL

-281 CANCEA
+281 CGTCEA

-325 GGGREMGVEMI
+325 GGGRAMGVDMI

-353 YLAIDHDTAMKRRLS
+353 YLAIDHTTAMNRRLS
-368 ASRPDRLELESSA
+368 ASRPDRLEMESGA
-381 FHGRVQAAYEELIE
+381 FHGRVQTAYEELID
-395 RDGRRFIV
+395 RDRQRFIV
-403 VSGDQPAE
+403 VSGDQPVE
-411 EIARQVLRQVLRRL
+411 EIARQVLRQVLKRL
-425 EPGCEQEGESTWKES
+425 EPDCEQEA

>member
-1 MGNFPYDAVVFDLDG
+1 MGHFPYDAVVFDLDG

-21 EEGIVSSVRKAME
+21 EEGIVSSVVKAMK
-34 EMGLVIPQGAE
+34 EMGLEIPQGAQ

-58 HDLLNVPAERLDEA
+58 HDLLNVPSERLDEA
-72 AERYARIFRSE
+72 ADRYAHIFRSE

-92 GIRTLL
+92 GIRTML
-98 RVLKENGLYVAL
+98 RVLKENGIYVAL
-110 ASSKPQE
+110 ASSKPRD
-117 LCEHILQVYCL
+117 LCEHILRHYGL
-128 RHYFDRV
+128 RHFFDRV
-135 IGETDNHAK
+135 IGETDSHAK

-158 YRRAAMVGD
+158 YWRAAMVGD

-179 VDGIGAVYG
+179 VDGVGAVYG
-188 CGSEEELRK
+188 CGSVEELQN
-197 AGADRLVSDADAL
+197 AGATLLVSDADEL
-210 RELLCPGVPVPRGFF
+210 RELLCPGAAVPRGFF

-237 TQANLLEKSLR
+237 TQANLLEQSLR
-248 QMGFEL
+248 QLGFDL

-281 CANCEA
+281 CGTCEA

-325 GGGREMGVEMI
+325 GGGRAMGVDMI

-353 YLAIDHDTAMKRRLS
+353 YLAIDHTTAMNRRLS
-368 ASRPDRLELESSA
+368 ASRPDRLEMESSV
-381 FHGRVQAAYEELIE
+381 FHGRVQAAYEELIS
-395 RDGRRFIV
+395 RDRQRFIV
-403 VSGDQPAE
+403 VSGDQPVE
-411 EIARQVLRQVLRRL
+411 EIARQVLRQVLKRL
-425 EPGCEQEGESTWKES
+425 EPDCEQEA

>member
-1 MGNFPYDAVVFDLDG
+1 MGHFPYDAVVFDLDG

-21 EEGIVSSVRKAME
+21 EEGIVSSVVKAMK
-34 EMGLVIPQGAE
+34 EMGLEIPQGAQ

-58 HDLLNVPAERLDEA
+58 HDLLNVPSERLDEA
-72 AERYARIFRSE
+72 ADRYAHIFRSE

-92 GIRTLL
+92 GIRTML
-98 RVLKENGLYVAL
+98 RVLKENGIYVAL
-110 ASSKPQE
+110 ASSKPRD
-117 LCEHILQVYCL
+117 LCEHILRHYGL
-128 RHYFDRV
+128 RHFFDRV
-135 IGETDNHAK
+135 IGETDSHAK

-158 YRRAAMVGD
+158 YERAAMVGD

-179 VDGIGAVYG
+179 VDGVGAVYG
-188 CGSEEELRK
+188 CGSVEELQN
-197 AGADRLVSDADAL
+197 AGATLLVSDADEL
-210 RELLCPGVPVPRGFF
+210 RELLCPGAAVPRGFF

-237 TQANLLEKSLR
+237 TQANLLEQSLR
-248 QMGFEL
+248 QLGFDL

-281 CANCEA
+281 CGACEA

-325 GGGREMGVEMI
+325 GGGRAMGVDMI

-353 YLAIDHDTAMKRRLS
+353 YLAIDHTTAMNRRLS
-368 ASRPDRLELESSA
+368 ASRPDRLEMESSA
-381 FHGRVQAAYEELIE
+381 FHGRVQAAYEELIN
-395 RDGRRFIV
+395 RDLQRFIV
-403 VSGDQPAE
+403 VSGDQPVE
-411 EIARQVLRQVLRRL
+411 EIARQVLRQVLKRL
-425 EPGCEQEGESTWKES
+425 EPDCEQEA

>member
-1 MGNFPYDAVVFDLDG
+1 MGHFPYDAVVFDLDG

-21 EEGIVSSVRKAME
+21 EEGIVSSVVKAMK
-34 EMGLVIPQGAE
+34 EMGLEIPQGAQ

-58 HDLLNVPAERLDEA
+58 HDLLNVPSERLDEA
-72 AERYARIFRSE
+72 ADRYAHIFRSE

-92 GIRTLL
+92 GIRTML
-98 RVLKENGLYVAL
+98 RVLKENGIYVAL
-110 ASSKPQE
+110 ASSKPRD
-117 LCEHILQVYCL
+117 LCEHILRHYGLQ
-128 RHYFDRV
+128 HYFDRV
-135 IGETDNHAK
+135 IGETDSHAK

-179 VDGIGAVYG
+179 VDGVGAVYG
-188 CGSEEELRK
+188 CGSVEELQN
-197 AGADRLVSDADAL
+197 AGATLLVSDADEL
-210 RELLCPGVPVPRGFF
+210 RELLCPGAAVPRGFF

-237 TQANLLEKSLR
+237 TQANLLEQSLR
-248 QMGFEL
+248 QLGFDL

-281 CANCEA
+281 CGTCEA

-325 GGGREMGVEMI
+325 GGGRAMGVDMI

-353 YLAIDHDTAMKRRLS
+353 YLAIDHTTAMNRRLN
-368 ASRPDRLELESSA
+368 ASRPDRLEMESGA
-381 FHGRVQAAYEELIE
+381 FHGRVQAAYEELIN
-395 RDGRRFIV
+395 RDRQRFIV
-403 VSGDQPAE
+403 VSGDQPLE
-411 EIARQVLRQVLRRL
+411 EIARQVLRQVLKRL
-425 EPGCEQEGESTWKES
+425 EPDCEQEA

>member
-1 MGNFPYDAVVFDLDG
+1 MGHFPYDAVVFDLDG

-21 EEGIVSSVRKAME
+21 EEGIVSSVVKAMK
-34 EMGLVIPQGAE
+34 EMGLEIPQGAQ

-58 HDLLNVPAERLDEA
+58 HDLLNVPSERLDEA
-72 AERYARIFRSE
+72 ADRYAHIFRSE

-92 GIRTLL
+92 GIRTML
-98 RVLKENGLYVAL
+98 RVLKENGIYVAL
-110 ASSKPQE
+110 ASSKPRD
-117 LCEHILQVYCL
+117 LCEHILRHYGL
-128 RHYFDRV
+128 RHFFDRV
-135 IGETDNHAK
+135 IGETDSHAK

-158 YRRAAMVGD
+158 YERAAMVGD

-179 VDGIGAVYG
+179 VDGVGAVYG
-188 CGSEEELRK
+188 CGSVEELQN
-197 AGADRLVSDADAL
+197 AGATLLVSDADEL
-210 RELLCPGVPVPRGFF
+210 RELLCPGAAVPRGFF

-325 GGGREMGVEMI
+325 GGGRAMGVDMI

-353 YLAIDHDTAMKRRLS
+353 YLAIDHTTAMNRRLS
-368 ASRPDRLELESSA
+368 ASRPDRLEMESGA
-381 FHGRVQAAYEELIE
+381 FHGRVQAAYEELIN
-395 RDGRRFIV
+395 RDRQRFIV
-403 VSGDQPAE
+403 VSGDQPVE
-411 EIARQVLRQVLRRL
+411 EIARQVLRQVLKRL
-425 EPGCEQEGESTWKES
+425 EPDCEQEA

>member
-1 MGNFPYDAVVFDLDG
+1 MGHFPYDAVVFDLDG

-21 EEGIVSSVRKAME
+21 EEGIVSSVVKAMK
-34 EMGLVIPQGAE
+34 EMGLEIPQGAQ

-58 HDLLNVPAERLDEA
+58 HDLLNVPSERLDEA
-72 AERYARIFRSE
+72 ADRYAHIFRSE

-92 GIRTLL
+92 GIRTML
-98 RVLKENGLYVAL
+98 RVLKENGIYVAL
-110 ASSKPQE
+110 ASSKPRD
-117 LCEHILQVYCL
+117 LCEHILRHYGL
-128 RHYFDRV
+128 RHFFDRV
-135 IGETDNHAK
+135 IGETDSHAK

-158 YRRAAMVGD
+158 YERAAMVGD

-179 VDGIGAVYG
+179 VDGVGAVYG
-188 CGSEEELRK
+188 CGSVEELQN
-197 AGADRLVSDADAL
+197 AGATLLVNDADEL
-210 RELLCPGVPVPRGFF
+210 RELLCPGAAVPRGFF

-237 TQANLLEKSLR
+237 TQANLLEQSLR
-248 QMGFEL
+248 QLGFDL

-281 CANCEA
+281 YGTCEA

-325 GGGREMGVEMI
+325 GGGRAMGVDMI

-353 YLAIDHDTAMKRRLS
+353 YLAIDHTTAMNRRLS
-368 ASRPDRLELESSA
+368 ASRPDRLEMESGA
-381 FHGRVQAAYEELIE
+381 FHGRVQAAYEELIN
-395 RDGRRFIV
+395 RDRQRFIV
-403 VSGDQPAE
+403 VSGDQPVE
-411 EIARQVLRQVLRRL
+411 EIARQVLQQVLQRL
-425 EPGCEQEGESTWKES
+425 EPDCEQEA

>member
-1 MGNFPYDAVVFDLDG
+1 MGHFPYDAVVFDLDG

-21 EEGIVSSVRKAME
+21 EEGIVSSVVKAMK
-34 EMGLVIPQGAE
+34 EMGLEIPQGAQ

-58 HDLLNVPAERLDEA
+58 HDLLNVPSERLDEA
-72 AERYARIFRSE
+72 ADRYAHIFRSE

-92 GIRTLL
+92 GIRTML
-98 RVLKENGLYVAL
+98 RVLKENGIYVAL
-110 ASSKPQE
+110 ASSKPRD
-117 LCEHILQVYCL
+117 LCEHILRHYGL
-128 RHYFDRV
+128 RHFFDRV
-135 IGETDNHAK
+135 IGETDSHAK

-158 YRRAAMVGD
+158 YERAAMVGD

-179 VDGIGAVYG
+179 VDGVGAVYG
-188 CGSEEELRK
+188 CGSVEELQN
-197 AGADRLVSDADAL
+197 AGATLLVSDADEL
-210 RELLCPGVPVPRGFF
+210 RELLCPGAAVPRGFF

-237 TQANLLEKSLR
+237 TQANLLEQSLR
-248 QMGFEL
+248 QLGFDL

-281 CANCEA
+281 CGACEA

-325 GGGREMGVEMI
+325 GGGRAMGVDMI

-353 YLAIDHDTAMKRRLS
+353 YLAIDHTTAMNRRLS
-368 ASRPDRLELESSA
+368 ASRPDRLEMESSA
-381 FHGRVQAAYEELIE
+381 FHGRVQAAYEELIN
-395 RDGRRFIV
+395 RDRQRFIV
-403 VSGDQPAE
+403 VSGDQPVE
-411 EIARQVLRQVLRRL
+411 EIARQVLRQVLKRL
-425 EPGCEQEGESTWKES
+425 EPDCEQEA

>member
-1 MGNFPYDAVVFDLDG
+1 MGHFPYDAVVFDLDG

-21 EEGIVSSVRKAME
+21 EEGIVSSVVKAMK
-34 EMGLVIPQGAE
+34 EMGLEIPQGAQ

-58 HDLLNVPAERLDEA
+58 HDLLNVPSERLDEA
-72 AERYARIFRSE
+72 ADRYAHIFRSE

-92 GIRTLL
+92 GIRTML
-98 RVLKENGLYVAL
+98 RVLKENGIYVAL
-110 ASSKPQE
+110 ASSKPRD
-117 LCEHILQVYCL
+117 LCEHILRHYGL
-128 RHYFDRV
+128 RHFFDRV
-135 IGETDNHAK
+135 IGETDSHAK

-158 YRRAAMVGD
+158 YERAAMVGD

-179 VDGIGAVYG
+179 VDGVGAVYG
-188 CGSEEELRK
+188 CGSVEELQN
-197 AGADRLVSDADAL
+197 AGATLLVSDADEL
-210 RELLCPGVPVPRGFF
+210 RELLCPGAAVPRGFF

-325 GGGREMGVEMI
+325 GGGRAMGVDMI

-353 YLAIDHDTAMKRRLS
+353 YLAIDHTTAMNRRLS
-368 ASRPDRLELESSA
+368 ASRPDRLEMESGA
-381 FHGRVQAAYEELIE
+381 FHGRVQAAYEELIN
-395 RDGRRFIV
+395 RDRQRFII
-403 VSGDQPAE
+403 VSGDQPVE
-411 EIARQVLRQVLRRL
+411 EIARQVLRQVLKRL
-425 EPGCEQEGESTWKES
+425 EPDCEQEA

>member
-1 MGNFPYDAVVFDLDG
+1 MGHFPYDAVVFDLDG

-21 EEGIVSSVRKAME
+21 EEGIVSSVVKAMK
-34 EMGLVIPQGAE
+34 EMGLEIPQGAQ

-58 HDLLNVPAERLDEA
+58 HDLLNVPSERLDEA
-72 AERYARIFRSE
+72 ADRYAYIFRSE

-92 GIRTLL
+92 GIRTML
-98 RVLKENGLYVAL
+98 RVLKENGIYVAL
-110 ASSKPQE
+110 ASSKPRD
-117 LCEHILQVYCL
+117 LCEHILRHYGL
-128 RHYFDRV
+128 RHFFDRV
-135 IGETDNHAK
+135 IGETDSHAK

-153 ALPEH
+153 ALPER
-158 YRRAAMVGD
+158 YWRAAMVGD

-173 GAKAAG
+173 GAKAAE
-179 VDGIGAVYG
+179 VDGVGAVYG
-188 CGSEEELRK
+188 CGSVEELQN
-197 AGADRLVSDADAL
+197 AGATLLVSDADEL
-210 RELLCPGVPVPRGFF
+210 RELLCPGAAVPRGFF

-237 TQANLLEKSLR
+237 TQANLLEQSLR
-248 QMGFEL
+248 QLGFDL

-281 CANCEA
+281 CGTCEA

-325 GGGREMGVEMI
+325 GGGRAMGVDMI

-353 YLAIDHDTAMKRRLS
+353 YLAIDHTTAMNRRLN
-368 ASRPDRLELESSA
+368 ASRPDRLEMESGA
-381 FHGRVQAAYEELIE
+381 FHGRVQAAYEELIN
-395 RDGRRFIV
+395 RDRQRFIV
-403 VSGDQPAE
+403 VSGDQPVE
-411 EIARQVLRQVLRRL
+411 EIARQVLRQVLKRL
-425 EPGCEQEGESTWKES
+425 EPDCEQEA

>member
-1 MGNFPYDAVVFDLDG
+1 MGHFPYDAVVFDLDG

-21 EEGIVSSVRKAME
+21 EEGIVSSVVKAMK
-34 EMGLVIPQGAE
+34 EMGLEIPQGAE

-92 GIRTLL
+92 GIRTML
-98 RVLKENGLYVAL
+98 RVLKENGIYVAL
-110 ASSKPQE
+110 ASSKPRD
-117 LCEHILQVYCL
+117 LCEHILRHYGL
-128 RHYFDRV
+128 RHFFDRV
-135 IGETDNHAK
+135 IGETDSHAK

-158 YRRAAMVGD
+158 YWRAAMVGD

-179 VDGIGAVYG
+179 VDGVGAVYG
-188 CGSEEELRK
+188 CGSVEELQN
-197 AGADRLVSDADAL
+197 AGATLLVSDADEL
-210 RELLCPGVPVPRGFF
+210 RELLCPGAAVPRGFF

-281 CANCEA
+281 CGTCEA

-325 GGGREMGVEMI
+325 GGGRAMGVDMI

-381 FHGRVQAAYEELIE
+381 FHGRVQAAYEELIN
-395 RDGRRFIV
+395 RDRQRFIV
-403 VSGDQPAE
+403 VSGDQPVE
-411 EIARQVLRQVLRRL
+411 EIARQVLRQVLKRL
-425 EPGCEQEGESTWKES
+425 EPDCEQEA